1 MSVRMR
7 RLPGRSEVIT
17 AQCVHKSNLDR
28 AVSRLVKRTL
38 QRAVALRLSAK
49 VQVEEPIFVQGSDYA
64 KHDDAD
70 MPRDQGENL
79 GKTDEQP
86 NDEAVPKND
95 WYKKYSSDTSP
106 YPEWNEGK
114 LVYDG
119 PKQSW
124 LNDMAK
130 AIKPPFTFDEL
141 MPTPIDFSAFVIN
154 SLKIDNL
161 TKEILVGPAYN
172 LLKGTCKSYVEL
184 DYTMEE
190 CYRALFENFN

>member
-1 MSVRMR
+1 MEKARKQQVPKETIIS
-7 RLPGRSEVIT
+7 SDIT
-17 AQCVHKSNLDR
+17 ALEEFDQKTTLFETMTKSKSFNKIPKHR
-28 AVSRLVKRTL
+28 ALYHALIESILKDEEAMDEGLKR
-38 QRAVALRLSAK
+38 QRTSKGTKTSKKTFATKNSSKGKTPATSSKSFKFGKSAK

-114 LVYDG
+114 LVY
-119 PKQSW
+119 
-124 LNDMAK
+124 
-130 AIKPPFTFDEL
+130 
-141 MPTPIDFSAFVIN
+141 
-154 SLKIDNL
+154 
-161 TKEILVGPAYN
+161 
-172 LLKGTCKSYVEL
+172 
-184 DYTMEE
+184 
-190 CYRALFENFN
+190 

>member
-1 MSVRMR
+1 MEKARKQQVPKETIISSDITALKELDQKTTLFETMTKSKSFNKIPKHRALYHALIESILKDEEAMDEGQAKELKPQRR
-7 RLPGRSEVIT
+7 RLL
-17 AQCVHKSNLDR
+17 Q
-28 AVSRLVKRTL
+28 RTL
-38 QRAVALRLSAK
+38 LKEKLQPPLQNLLNLESLQK
-49 VQVEEPIFVQGSDYA
+49 IKLPIFMQGSDYA

-130 AIKPPFTFDEL
+130 L
-141 MPTPIDFSAFVIN
+141 
-154 SLKIDNL
+154 
-161 TKEILVGPAYN
+161 
-172 LLKGTCKSYVEL
+172 
-184 DYTMEE
+184 
-190 CYRALFENFN
+190 